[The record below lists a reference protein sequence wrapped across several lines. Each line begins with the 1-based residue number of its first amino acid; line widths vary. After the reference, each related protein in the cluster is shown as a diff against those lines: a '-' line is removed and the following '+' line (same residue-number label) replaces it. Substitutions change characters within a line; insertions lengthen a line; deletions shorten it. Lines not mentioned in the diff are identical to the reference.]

1 MTKFYDE
8 VNYNYSKTMLSI
20 ARNNSKF
27 IPSSASVYGLNKNSE
42 EKKKTS
48 LL

>member
-1 MTKFYDE
+1 ME

-20 ARNNSKF
+20 AQENNSKF
-27 IPSSASVYGLNKNSE
+27 IYASSASVYGLNKDSE